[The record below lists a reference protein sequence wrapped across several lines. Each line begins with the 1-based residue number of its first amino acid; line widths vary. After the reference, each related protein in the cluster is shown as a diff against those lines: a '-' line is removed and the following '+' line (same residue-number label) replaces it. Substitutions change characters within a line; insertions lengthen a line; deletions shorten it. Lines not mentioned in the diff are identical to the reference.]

1 MMMRHPR
8 QQLRGSP
15 NQGISHGVQPLPESA
30 HRLHTVKDPLP
41 TRLTRPRHT
50 HLLSRRAADWDR
62 PVPPAFLQS
71 RRRRAVHQ
79 DRGCLFASGVL
90 LPLAKN
96 GCVPMRNDSVTS
108 GPNGE
113 TRLKSP
119 GRNRGAPRESRDRGD
134 SVPAWNGKLQPA
146 PTARFRTT
154 DLFRSPRTKD
164 HLRERSWK
172 EARKREETG
181 RLGGDNCCRENVVG
195 KRVQR
200 TRISSIIPTP
210 TQRSAVLKR
219 VVELAKIHS

>member
-90 LPLAKN
+90 LPPAKN

-146 PTARFRTT
+146 QPHGFE
-154 DLFRSPRTKD
+154 PRTFFEAQGP
-164 HLRERSWK
+164 RIICVK
-172 EARKREETG
+172 EAGKKQGRGR
-181 RLGGDNCCRENVVG
+181 RLGDWEEITAAGRTSSERGYRGLVYLQLFPRRRKD
-195 KRVQR
+195 QR
-200 TRISSIIPTP
+200 CSKGS
-210 TQRSAVLKR
+210 
-219 VVELAKIHS
+219 